1 MNTWFQQNRFLGTFL
16 VVLLLATIGSA
27 YFLFSARSGFNEAK
41 TVFDTNAAELSR
53 LQQLSP
59 FPNETNLRKM
69 KTQAEDYG
77 SELNKLKD
85 ELRTR
90 VLPVTPMAPNE
101 FQSRLRQVS
110 TALAEK
116 ARANRVKLPDNFY
129 LGFDEFATALPDTA
143 AAPVLGQQLAQAELL
158 MNILLDARVESV
170 TTFRRVTAADARGA
184 TGTPIATPTP
194 TPARGAAAT
203 AAAAGPQLIERL
215 PIDMAFV
222 STPGAARRVLNQ
234 IATEN
239 EQFYIVRALHVL
251 NEKEKGP
258 PRDGAAPASATPP
271 TPPGPAGTP
280 GTPAAG
286 LQFIV
291 GNERIQTSARVE
303 IVRFTL

>member
-16 VVLLLATIGSA
+16 AVFLLATIGSA
-27 YFLFSARSGFNEAK
+27 YFLFSARSGFNESKAL
-41 TVFDTNAAELSR
+41 FDTNAAELSQ
-53 LQQLSP
+53 LQRLSP
-59 FPNETNLRKM
+59 FPTETNLRKM

-85 ELRTR
+85 DLRAR

-129 LGFDEFATALPDTA
+129 LGFDEFAAALPDTA

-158 MNILLDARVESV
+158 MNILLDARIESV
-170 TTFRRVTAADARGA
+170 TTFRRGTAADARAA
-184 TGTPIATPTP
+184 TAAPIATPTP
-194 TPARGAAAT
+194 TPARGAVA
-203 AAAAGPQLIERL
+203 AAAAGPQLVERL
-215 PIDMAFV
+215 PIDIAFV

-234 IATEN
+234 IATVN
-239 EQFYIVRALHVL
+239 EQFYIVRTLHVL
-251 NEKEKGP
+251 NEKDKGP
-258 PRDGAAPASATPP
+258 PRDGAALGSASPP
-271 TPPGPAGTP
+271 TAGPVAGAAGTP
-280 GTPAAG
+280 ASG

-291 GNERIQTSARVE
+291 GNERIQTTARVE
-303 IVRFTL
+303 LVRFTL

>member
-1 MNTWFQQNRFLGTFL
+1 VNTWFQQNRFLGTFL
-16 VVLLLATIGSA
+16 IVFLLATIASV
-27 YFLFSARSGFNEAK
+27 YFLFSARSGYNEAK
-41 TVFDTNAAELSR
+41 AVFDANAAELTR
-53 LQQLSP
+53 LQRLSP
-59 FPNETNLRKM
+59 FPTETNLRKM

-85 ELRTR
+85 DLRGR
-90 VLPVTPMAPNE
+90 MLPVTPMAPNE

-116 ARANRVKLPDNFY
+116 ARANRVKLPENFY
-129 LGFDEFATALPDTA
+129 LGFDEFAAALPDTA

-170 TTFRRVTAADARGA
+170 TSFRRVTATNARA
-184 TGTPIATPTP
+184 TTAAPIATPTP

-203 AAAAGPQLIERL
+203 AAAAAPQLVERTPIEL
-215 PIDMAFV
+215 AFV
-222 STPGAARRVLNQ
+222 STPGSARRVLNQ
-234 IATEN
+234 IATAN
-239 EQFYIVRALHVL
+239 EQFYVVRTLHVL
-251 NEKEKGP
+251 NEKDKGP
-258 PRDGAAPASATPP
+258 ARDGAPGTAPAAPASA
-271 TPPGPAGTP
+271 A

-303 IVRFTL
+303 MVRFTF